1 MKLRAVSKAL
11 PKRVVNNQEL
21 ACYLETNDE
30 WIQSRTGI
38 QQRYLVESESLEELC
53 VMVAKDL
60 LAQARLAAD
69 ELDFIFIATMTPDY
83 ATPSVACL
91 VQGKLGASKAFA
103 MDVSAACSGFIY
115 GLATAEKFINSGNY
129 QRGLVIGADIMSRLV
144 NWQDRSTAILFGDG
158 AAGVLVEASDTSN
171 LTVWEESLGSDGSCA
186 SHLKGGGATTFHL
199 EGDSSKVELDFLT
212 MNGREIFNFVSQT
225 VAENITTLF
234 DNSSVAMK
242 DLDYVLA
249 HQANQRLL
257 AVLSKKTGIPETKF
271 LSNIADYGNTSAASI
286 PLLLADKVLE
296 RQLVLGSQQKV
307 LLTGFGGG
315 LTWGS
320 ILLNL

>member
-1 MKLRAVSKAL
+1 MKLRAVAKGL
-11 PKRVVNNQEL
+11 PKRVVTNQEL
-21 ACYLETNDE
+21 ASYLETDDE

-38 QQRYLVESESLEELC
+38 KQRYLVESESLEELC
-53 VMVAKDL
+53 VIVARDL
-60 LAQARLAAD
+60 LKQAKLAAN
-69 ELDFIFIATMTPDY
+69 ELDFILIATMTPDY
-83 ATPSVACL
+83 ATPSVACS
-91 VQGKLGASKAFA
+91 VQGQLGATRAFA

-144 NWQDRSTAILFGDG
+144 NWQDRSTAVLFGDA
-158 AAGVLVEASDTSN
+158 AAGVLVEASETQA
-171 LTVWEESLGSDGSCA
+171 TVWEESLGSDGSC
-186 SHLKGGGATTFHL
+186 SSYLKGGETTTFYL
-199 EGDSSKVELDFLT
+199 DGGKSKVALEFLT

-225 VAENITTLF
+225 VVENITTLF
-234 DNSSVAMK
+234 ETSAVTKAEV
-242 DLDYVLA
+242 DYVLA

-257 AVLSKKTGIPETKF
+257 TVLSKKTGLPEKKF

-286 PLLLADKVLE
+286 PLLLADKVLDGH
-296 RQLVLGSQQKV
+296 LVLGSQQKV